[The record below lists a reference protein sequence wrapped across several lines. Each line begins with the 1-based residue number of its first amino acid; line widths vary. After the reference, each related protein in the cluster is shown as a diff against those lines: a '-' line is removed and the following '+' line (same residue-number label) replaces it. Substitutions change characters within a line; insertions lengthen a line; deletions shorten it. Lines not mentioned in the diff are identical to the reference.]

1 MTAHEIAE
9 RICTGLRLPDGDLLD
24 VWVIREAD
32 GTPCAVSDLGETLRW
47 RRNVGRPPLT
57 AAQIAALAAAHGVA
71 IDRGVI
77 RAAIVGGEIADA
89 IDRATA
95 AALPADLGA
104 GPDRR
109 RDQQENRGPAQSHD
123 RACAARHSATRRL
136 TASM

>member
-1 MTAHEIAE
+1 MKNREIAE

-24 VWVIREAD
+24 LWVIRDAD
-32 GTPCAVSDLGETLRW
+32 GAPRAVSDLGEALRW
-47 RRNVGRPPLT
+47 RRDVGRPPLT

-95 AALPADLGA
+95 AAQALARAA
-104 GPDRR
+104 GTGD
-109 RDQQENRGPAQSHD
+109 GPAF
-123 RACAARHSATRRL
+123 CA
-136 TASM
+136 